1 MMVRLYEAQNLLGDK
16 LVLHLNQIFLKCDIE
31 SREKRNHGV
40 GDKDQVDVPFAMLDV
55 TRLQKDHH
63 EQDHIHQDEDA
74 D

>member
-31 SREKRNHGV
+31 SREKRNHCV

-55 TRLQKDHH
+55 TR
-63 EQDHIHQDEDA
+63 
-74 D
+74 